1 MSIVLPIF
9 RKDKLTAQEQLEF
22 LEYLA
27 MSLKNGL
34 SLAESLQVMPALWS
48 KKQMLLKKIT
58 YLMKQGVNFSQILQ
72 QMGFGKTI
80 ASQVDLAMMQGNLN
94 AVSYTHLTLPTIL
107 LV

>member
-48 KKQMLLKKIT
+48 KKQMLLKK
-58 YLMKQGVNFSQILQ
+58 
-72 QMGFGKTI
+72 
-80 ASQVDLAMMQGNLN
+80 
-94 AVSYTHLTLPTIL
+94 
-107 LV
+107 

>member
-48 KKQMLLKKIT
+48 KKQMLLKKNNIFDET
-58 YLMKQGVNFSQILQ
+58 RG
-72 QMGFGKTI
+72 
-80 ASQVDLAMMQGNLN
+80 
-94 AVSYTHLTLPTIL
+94 
-107 LV
+107 